1 MKQTLL
7 LQICCAT
14 CGGYISSEL
23 IKEFSLTL
31 YFCNPNLF
39 PAKEWEKRLA
49 DVKALAAELQVALI
63 IDKQDY
69 ENWKQTKAGL
79 ENEPEKGKRCVI
91 CYNERLAKTAQLARQ
106 KDFAHFGTTLTTS
119 PYKDGE
125 TILSLGRKLQTEL
138 GLLGQAGVKFLDR
151 DFKKDNGW
159 QKAIAWSKEHN
170 YYRQKFCGCEFSLIK
185 N

>member
-1 MKQTLL
+1 MKPSLL

-23 IKEFSLTL
+23 IKEFELTL

-39 PAKEWEKRLA
+39 PAAEWEKRLA
-49 DVKALAAELQVALI
+49 DVKVLAAELQITLI
-63 IDKQDY
+63 IDEPNY
-69 ENWKQTKAGL
+69 ENWQQTKVGL
-79 ENEPEKGKRCVI
+79 ENEPEKGKRCVV
-91 CYNERLAKTAQLARQ
+91 CYSERLTKTAQLAQQ
-106 KDFAHFGTTLTTS
+106 KEFTYFGTTLTAS

-125 TILSLGRKLQTEL
+125 TILAIGRKLQNDL
-138 GLLGQAGVKFLDR
+138 DVKFLDR

-159 QKAIAWSKEHN
+159 QKAMAWSKEHN